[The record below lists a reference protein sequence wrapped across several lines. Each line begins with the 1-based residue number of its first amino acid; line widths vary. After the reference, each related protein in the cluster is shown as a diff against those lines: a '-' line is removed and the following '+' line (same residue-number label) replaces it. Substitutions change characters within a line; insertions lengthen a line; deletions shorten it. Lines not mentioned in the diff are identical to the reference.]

1 MDFAERLRANDYEA
15 MKREDVHAPYDVTD
29 RATMEEVITG
39 HFADLR
45 EFYRQA
51 AEAGRGVVVFI
62 I

>member
-1 MDFAERLRANDYEA
+1 MDLAERLRAYDDEA
-15 MKREDVHAPYDVTD
+15 MNRADVYAPYDVTD
-29 RATMEEVITG
+29 RATMEEVITW